1 MSQGKI
7 FKENKQQ
14 PNPSAASSQGAECLG
29 FEYTPVTE
37 PDRLDEYIL
46 TLPSVSITVTKHHIR
61 GYALEPEI
69 IW

>member
-7 FKENKQQ
+7 CKEKKQQ
-14 PNPSAASSQGAECLG
+14 QNPSKASSQGGECVG

-37 PDRLDEYIL
+37 PDRPYEYIF

>member
-14 PNPSAASSQGAECLG
+14 PNASRVSSQGSECVG

-37 PDRLDEYIL
+37 PDRPDEFIFM
-46 TLPSVSITVTKHHIR
+46 LPSISITVTKHHIP

-69 IW
+69 VW